1 MKKQPQLNPTKNTVQ
16 ILFAFEAIESRPN
29 LDPYGAGLRRDE
41 DTGQV
46 LTSDVHL
53 KHHIRR
59 GLKPA
64 AEESGMGET
73 EVFYEKKDENGVSR
87 SLVSRVEALGV
98 KSAEEILK
106 TCVDLPL
113 FGFVYAKPSG
123 SKKVPGESFQKN
135 GACNTLL
142 APRTF
147 HRAKVLYV
155 GKNNAF
161 TQKNEDGEDKAAS
174 GSAISDVLEYGM
186 FLTLLEVNIPALTE
200 NIGGHKLGD
209 DPAKWV
215 GLLLSG
221 IWKAY
226 SSHRMSSNT
235 QRGQFASFLM
245 AWQPTNPEEIT
256 PTTLKQICYNDA
268 AVTNVV
274 EARAALKGI
283 LPGFLQD
290 WKWSPETEIYRHDP
304 RGILADATK

>member
-1 MKKQPQLNPTKNTVQ
+1 MKPQIKLDSSKNTLQ

-64 AEESGMGET
+64 AEEAGLGSP
-73 EVFYEKKDENGVSR
+73 EVFYEKKGADGSSR
-87 SLVSRVEALGV
+87 SLVSRVEDLGV
-98 KSAEEILK
+98 KTAEEILK
-106 TCVDLPL
+106 SCVDLPL

-147 HRAKVLYV
+147 HRAKILYI

-161 TQKNEDGEDKAAS
+161 SQKNDAGEDKVSS

-186 FLTLLEVNIPALTE
+186 FLSLLEVNIPALKE
-200 NIGGHKLGD
+200 NIKGHKLGE

-215 GLLLSG
+215 ELLLSG

-235 QRGQFASFLM
+235 QRGQFASFLL
-245 AWQPTNPEEIT
+245 AWHPDKAEEIT
-256 PTTLKQICYNDA
+256 PTTLKQVCYSEGL
-268 AVTNVV
+268 VTNVV
-274 EARAALKGI
+274 EARKALKGI
-283 LPGFLQD
+283 LPGFLGD
-290 WKWSPETEIYRHDP
+290 WQFSSETELYRHDP
-304 RGILADATK
+304 RGILSDDAK

>member
-1 MKKQPQLNPTKNTVQ
+1 MKPQIKLDPSKNTLQ

-29 LDPYGAGLRRDE
+29 LDPYGSGLRRDE

-59 GLKPA
+59 GLSPA
-64 AEESGMGET
+64 AEEAGLGAG

-87 SLVSRVEALGV
+87 SLVSRVEALNI
-98 KSAEEILK
+98 KTAEEILK
-106 TCVDLPL
+106 SCVDLPL

-123 SKKVPGESFQKN
+123 SKNVPGESFQKN
-135 GACNTLL
+135 GSCNTLL

-147 HRAKVLYV
+147 HRAKILYI

-161 TQKNEDGEDKAAS
+161 AQKNDAGEDKAAS

-186 FLTLLEVNIPALTE
+186 FLTLLEVNIPALRE
-200 NIGGHKLGD
+200 NVSGHKLGD
-209 DPAKWV
+209 DPEKWV
-215 GLLLSG
+215 ELLLVA

-235 QRGQFASFLM
+235 QRGQFASFLL
-245 AWQPTNPEEIT
+245 AWHPESPEEIT
-256 PTTLKQICYNDA
+256 PTTFKQVCQHEET
-268 AVTNVV
+268 VTNII
-274 EARAALKGI
+274 EARAGLRKI
-283 LPGFLQD
+283 LPGFLSD
-290 WKWSPETEIYRHDP
+290 WQFRPETELYRRDP
-304 RGILADATK
+304 RGILTDATK